1 MVPGH
6 GQMPPTD
13 LFFETSSHHTSQ
25 EIYHPDGTWNVCLQ
39 QKETAMIVSNSA
51 DRVKKHT
58 AEDVNNK
65 IRRITEANVAHYALH
80 PEHID
85 ERLMELDKEWDIERT
100 LQVNAA
106 ALAFTGIILGVLS
119 RRWWLLLPTAV
130 TGFLFQHGMQG
141 WCPPLPVMRRLGMR
155 TVREIE
161 AERYALKA
169 LRGDFKDIPGQSE
182 GVEPAVQA
190 TGRLS

>member
-1 MVPGH
+1 MIIS
-6 GQMPPTD
+6 
-13 LFFETSSHHTSQ
+13 TSA
-25 EIYHPDGTWNVCLQ
+25 N
-39 QKETAMIVSNSA
+39 
-51 DRVKKHT
+51 RVKERT
-58 AEDVNNK
+58 SEEANERV
-65 IRRITEANVAHYALH
+65 RQMTEANIAHYALH

-85 ERLMELDKEWDIERT
+85 ERLMELDKEWDIERA

-106 ALAFTGIILGVLS
+106 AAAFTGIILGALS
-119 RRWWLLLPTAV
+119 RRWWLLFPAAV

-141 WCPPLPVMRRLGMR
+141 WCPPLPIFRRLGMR

-169 LRGDFKDIPGQSE
+169 IRGDFKDIPDHSE